1 MASDGS
7 NLVTGGD
14 EAHSSHPWGRAALW
28 LAFLGPFFFASY
40 GFANWLASQ
49 RADVPSIVFEWE
61 HAIPFW
67 PWTIVPYWIIDA
79 LYGVSLFVCTS
90 RRELDTHAKRLLT
103 AQVVAVV
110 CFIAIPH
117 RFTFDPPATEGAFGF
132 MFDVLLGFDRPF
144 NQIPSLHI
152 ALAVILWVLYSR
164 KLSGALRVVV
174 DVAFLLICGSV
185 LTTYQ
190 HHFIDIP
197 TGLALGWFC
206 VWAWPDPPLQRP
218 WAAWSLTRDRR
229 RLRLAAYYAIGALGC
244 AVIAS
249 MLGGWYLW
257 LGWATLALA
266 LVASFYLVFGA
277 EGFQKRPDGRLSL
290 AARWLL
296 APYFAGAW
304 LNSRWWT
311 RAHPQPSHVAD
322 GVWIGRVPS
331 ARQLARSP
339 FASVVDLSAELSL
352 DAGDREV
359 AVFPALDLTPPSRKT
374 LTAAAAAIERL
385 RERGPVLVCCAL
397 GYSRSACAVA
407 AWLLATERA
416 TTVEGALAS
425 MRSARTHVVFDAD
438 HATAL
443 RPLARTALP

>member
-1 MASDGS
+1 VSEVGTVS
-7 NLVTGGD
+7 G
-14 EAHSSHPWGRAALW
+14 SHPWGRAVLW
-28 LAFLGPFFFASY
+28 LALLGPFFFASY
-40 GFANWLASQ
+40 GLANWLASQ
-49 RADVPSIVFEWE
+49 RAHVPSIVFEWE

-79 LYGVSLFVCTS
+79 LYGLSLFVCTS
-90 RRELDTHAKRLLT
+90 RRELDTHAKRLLA
-103 AQVVAVV
+103 AQVIAVV

-117 RFTFDPPATEGAFGF
+117 RFTFDPPAADGVFGF

-152 ALAVILWVLYSR
+152 ALAVILWVLYAR
-164 KLSGALRVVV
+164 KVRGAMRVVV

-197 TGLALGWFC
+197 TGFVLGWLC
-206 VWAWPDPPLQRP
+206 VWAWPDAPLQSP
-218 WAAWSLTRDRR
+218 WGTRSLTRDRR
-229 RLRLAAYYAIGALGC
+229 RLRLAAYYSAGALGC

-249 MLGGWYLW
+249 TIAGWGLW
-257 LGWATLALA
+257 LGWGTLALA
-266 LVASFYLVFGA
+266 MVASFYLVLGA
-277 EGFQKRPDGRLSL
+277 DGFQKRPDGRLSL

-296 APYFAGAW
+296 APYLAGAW

-331 ARQLARSP
+331 ARELARSS
-339 FASVVDLSAELSL
+339 FASVVDLSAERSL
-352 DAGDREV
+352 DAGNRDV
-359 AVFPALDLTPPSRKT
+359 AVFPILDLTPPSHET

-385 RERGPVLVCCAL
+385 CDRGPVLVCCAL

-407 AWLLATERA
+407 AWLLATGRA
-416 TTVEGALAS
+416 TTVESALAS
-425 MRSARTHVVFDAD
+425 MRSARKHVVLDAD

-443 RPLARTALP
+443 QPLVRPALP